1 MNDNSKTPS
10 VAKVIYEYIE
20 TFVIAACIV
29 LLAYSFVARL
39 CAVDGPS
46 MNNTLTHGEMLVV
59 TELGFEPE
67 YGDIVVFH
75 ETSTPEKPYGL
86 DKLVVKR
93 VIATEGQTV
102 TIDFSTWTLKI
113 TDKDGTEKIVDESA
127 YRYLDPMRP
136 TVTSDY
142 VDENNVMTVKVPE
155 GQVFLMGDNRNNSMD
170 SRDSRIGLVD
180 ERWILGKAVFRLTPI
195 SKMGKLPSVK

>member
-1 MNDNSKTPS
+1 MNENSKAPS
-10 VAKVIYEYIE
+10 AAKILYEYVE

-29 LLAYSFVARL
+29 LIAYSFVARL

-59 TELGFEPE
+59 TELGSDPE

-86 DKLVVKR
+86 EKLVVKR
-93 VIATEGQTV
+93 VIATAGQTV
-102 TIDFSTWTLKI
+102 TIDFNTWTLKI
-113 TDKDGTEKIVDESA
+113 DDVDGTQRIVDESE
-127 YRYLDPMRP
+127 YRYLDTMRP

-142 VDENNVMTVKVPE
+142 VDENGIMTVKVPE
-155 GQVFLMGDNRNNSMD
+155 GQVFLMGDNRNNSLD
-170 SRDSRIGLVD
+170 SRSTKIGLVD
-180 ERWILGKAVFRLTPI
+180 ERRILGKAVFRLTPFD
-195 SKMGKLPSVK
+195 KMGKLPSVK

>member
-1 MNDNSKTPS
+1 MNDNTKTSS
-10 VAKVIYEYIE
+10 VAKIVYEYIE

-102 TIDFSTWTLKI
+102 TIDFNTWTLKI
-113 TDKDGTEKIVDESA
+113 IDKDGAERILDESA
-127 YRYLDPMRP
+127 YRYLDPTRP

-142 VDENNVMTVKVPE
+142 VDDNNIMTVEVPE
-155 GQVFLMGDNRNNSMD
+155 GQVFLMGDNRNNSLD

-180 ERWILGKAVFRLTPI
+180 ERRILGKAVFRLTPFN
-195 SKMGKLPSVK
+195 KMGKLPAVN

>member
-102 TIDFSTWTLKI
+102 TIDYDLNTVCV
-113 TDKDGTEKIVDESA
+113 DGTVLEEPYIQYNEI
-127 YRYLDPMRP
+127 DPMLSP
-136 TVTSDY
+136 DWQPLVQYT
-142 VDENNVMTVKVPE
+142 VPE
-155 GQVFLMGDNRNNSMD
+155 GCVFVLGDNRNHSSD
-170 SRDSRIGLVD
+170 SRNSRYGMIPVEDL
-180 ERWILGKAVFRLTPI
+180 LGKVTKVLPF
-195 SKMGKLPSVK
+195 KLPER

>member
-75 ETSTPEKPYGL
+75 ETTTPEKPYGL

-180 ERWILGKAVFRLTPI
+180 ERRILGKAVFRI
-195 SKMGKLPSVK
+195 LPFSSIGFLK